1 MLFHSGRIY
10 FPNQLDMKSK
20 LDLIL
25 KEFQD
30 LKLIV
35 ERLENKN
42 KENSKDDT
50 RDKREN
56 TNRRRVEE
64 DDIIHRIKIDPLTFD
79 GILDTKILVIR

>member
-56 TNRRRVEE
+56 TKRRRVEE